1 MPKVHLVDQLYD
13 SNAKHTVHCAGVK
26 KRKSSTCS
34 GDDWSCSLE
43 RRCDQFLDDFSSRS
57 PRTRSSSSSGKLNII
72 IHHPQ
77 DKILVS
83 RSDNL
88 PGPGS
93 PGWLNLSHF
102 PHLLQGDLDHVAQD
116 ENCVRDL
123 QDDDE
128 DDPENEV
135 DSVVV
140 QLIPTMTN
148 SHPGRFLSLM
158 LLVGMC
164 CKEISDI
171 LRL

>member
-13 SNAKHTVHCAGVK
+13 CTANHTEHCAGVK

-43 RRCDQFLDDFSSRS
+43 RRCDQFSNDISSRS
-57 PRTRSSSSSGKLNII
+57 PRTTSSSSSGKLNII
-72 IHHPQ
+72 IHPPR

-102 PHLLQGDLDHVAQD
+102 PHLLQGDLDHVTRD
-116 ENCVRDL
+116 ETCVRNL
-123 QDDDE
+123 QDDD
-128 DDPENEV
+128 DDPEEW
-135 DSVVV
+135 SSG
-140 QLIPTMTN
+140 L
-148 SHPGRFLSLM
+148 
-158 LLVGMC
+158 LLVGIC
-164 CKEISDI
+164 FTEISDI
-171 LRL
+171 SRL